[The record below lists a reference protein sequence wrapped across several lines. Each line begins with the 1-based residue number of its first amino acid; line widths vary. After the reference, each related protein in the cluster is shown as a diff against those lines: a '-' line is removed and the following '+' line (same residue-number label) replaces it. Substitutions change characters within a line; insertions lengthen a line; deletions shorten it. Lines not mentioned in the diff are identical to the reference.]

1 MGVCTACCSHCS
13 ARLLQPRGARWLL
26 PQCSR
31 CVLLARV
38 RMVCM
43 CMAVHVHVHV
53 KQGQA
58 ADQVR
63 VQQCLVINTAELS
76 WRRGY
81 VAPCSNGETS
91 CARAS
96 AQEVHAG
103 VNVSPFACCCWC
115 PVAQCAGSPR
125 AAIRFTLEA
134 DSLLL
139 FFSWHVHRQA
149 HTTDAP
155 RQGAWGARYQ
165 LGGKHLA
172 LRQSIAQHSLAPPDT
187 RERAAEV

>member
-1 MGVCTACCSHCS
+1 VTRVGVCTACCSHCS

-31 CVLLARV
+31 CLLLARV
-38 RMVCM
+38 RLVCM

-103 VNVSPFACCCWC
+103 VNVSPLHA
-115 PVAQCAGSPR
+115 VAGALLRSAQVPLALPS
-125 AAIRFTLEA
+125 A
-134 DSLLL
+134 SLSKRTL
-139 FFSWHVHRQA
+139 FFSSSRGTCTGKRTLPMLPVKVHGE
-149 HTTDAP
+149 HGT
-155 RQGAWGARYQ
+155 
-165 LGGKHLA
+165 
-172 LRQSIAQHSLAPPDT
+172 SLAGSILL
-187 RERAAEV
+187 